1 MSWQEELRKSI
12 HTVKQLKEHIDLT
25 PKEEKQLEHIVSM
38 HPMRI
43 TRYYLSLIDKKDPF
57 DPIKKMIIPSG
68 KELNLAGSYDT
79 SGEKESTKMSG
90 LQHMYP
96 QTALILSTN
105 RCAAYC
111 RYCFR
116 KRLVGLPTEEMLHR
130 AHKAVKY
137 IQKHK
142 EINNVLVSGGDS
154 FVLPTKVIRDL
165 LDKLSEV
172 DHLDF
177 IRFGTKIPVTFPDRI
192 LKDKELLDSL
202 KANSRKTRRIYAVTQ
217 FNHPREI
224 TQKSVD
230 AITSLIRA
238 NLIINNQTVLLK
250 GVNDDPQILAGL
262 QKKLVSIG
270 VNPYYVFQCRP
281 VKRIKENFQ
290 ISLEK
295 GYYIVKEA
303 KKMLDGHSKRF
314 KYVMSH
320 RTGKIEIIG
329 ILGKDIYF
337 KYHQAKYFKNTGK
350 FFKRKLD
357 KTAGWL

>member
-1 MSWQEELRKSI
+1 
-12 HTVKQLKEHIDLT
+12 
-25 PKEEKQLEHIVSM
+25 
-38 HPMRI
+38 
-43 TRYYLSLIDKKDPF
+43 
-57 DPIKKMIIPSG
+57 
-68 KELNLAGSYDT
+68 
-79 SGEKESTKMSG
+79 
-90 LQHMYP
+90 MYP

-154 FVLPTKVIRDL
+154 FVLPTKVIRNL

-177 IRFGTKIPVTFPDRI
+177 IRFGTKMPVTFPDRI
-192 LKDKELLDSL
+192 LKDRELLDYL
-202 KANSRKTRRIYAVTQ
+202 KANSRKTKRIYVVTQ

-224 TQKSVD
+224 TQKSID
-230 AITSLIRA
+230 AIASLIRA

-290 ISLEK
+290 VSLEK

-329 ILGKDIYF
+329 ILGGDIYF
-337 KYHQAKYFKNTGK
+337 KYHQAKSFKNIGK
-350 FFKRKLD
+350 FFKRRLD

>member
-1 MSWQEELRKSI
+1 MGWQEELRKSI
-12 HTVKQLKEHIDLT
+12 CTVKQLKKHIDLT
-25 PKEEKQLEHIVSM
+25 SKEEKQLEHIVGM

-43 TRYYLSLIDKKDPF
+43 TRYYMSLIDKKDPS
-57 DPIKKMIIPSG
+57 DPIRKMVIPSAQ
-68 KELNLAGSYDT
+68 ELSLSGSYDT
-79 SGEKESTKMSG
+79 SGEKESTKMDG
-90 LQHMYP
+90 LQHMYL
-96 QTALILSTN
+96 QTALILATN

-130 AHKAVKY
+130 THKAVKY

-142 EINNVLVSGGDS
+142 EINNVLISGGDS
-154 FVLPTKVIRDL
+154 FILPTKMIKNL
-165 LDKLSEV
+165 LDKLSAV
-172 DHLDF
+172 GHLDF
-177 IRFGTKIPVTFPDRI
+177 IRFGTKVPVTFPERI

-202 KANSRKTRRIYAVTQ
+202 KANSQKTRRIYVVTQ

-224 TQKSVD
+224 TQKSIG
-230 AITSLIRA
+230 AIASLMRA
-238 NLIINNQTVLLK
+238 NVVVNNQTVLLK

-262 QKKLVSIG
+262 QKKLTSIG

-290 ISLEK
+290 LSLEK
-295 GYYIVKEA
+295 GCYIVKEA

-320 RTGKIEIIG
+320 QTGKIEIIG
-329 ILGKDIYF
+329 ILEGDIYF
-337 KYHQAKYFKNTGK
+337 KHHQAKSFKNIGK

>member
-1 MSWQEELRKSI
+1 
-12 HTVKQLKEHIDLT
+12 
-25 PKEEKQLEHIVSM
+25 
-38 HPMRI
+38 
-43 TRYYLSLIDKKDPF
+43 
-57 DPIKKMIIPSG
+57 
-68 KELNLAGSYDT
+68 
-79 SGEKESTKMSG
+79 
-90 LQHMYP
+90 
-96 QTALILSTN
+96 
-105 RCAAYC
+105 
-111 RYCFR
+111 
-116 KRLVGLPTEEMLHR
+116 
-130 AHKAVKY
+130 
-137 IQKHK
+137 
-142 EINNVLVSGGDS
+142 
-154 FVLPTKVIRDL
+154 VIRNL

-177 IRFGTKIPVTFPDRI
+177 IRFGTKMPVTFPERI

-202 KANSRKTRRIYAVTQ
+202 RANSRKTRRIYAVTQ

-224 TQKSVD
+224 TQKSAD
-230 AITSLIRA
+230 AIASLIRA

-281 VKRIKENFQ
+281 VKRIKANFQ
-290 ISLEK
+290 ISLEQ
-295 GYYIVKEA
+295 GCHIVKEA

-329 ILGKDIYF
+329 ILGEDIYF
-337 KYHQAKYFKNTGK
+337 KYHQAKSFKNTGK